1 MQWCV
6 CVFNGQNQC
15 DEFVV
20 VVVVMPPSEC
30 QFTFG
35 GNVEDELSVLGSS
48 VVFTWEHAI
57 LGRTKV
63 EMLVD
68 GFGIRWIK
76 M

>member
-1 MQWCV
+1 M
-6 CVFNGQNQC
+6 
-15 DEFVV
+15 V

-30 QFTFG
+30 QFTLG
-35 GNVEDELSVLGSS
+35 GDVEEELSVFGSS

-57 LGRTKV
+57 FGRSKV

-68 GFGIRWIK
+68 GFGICGIMWQYS